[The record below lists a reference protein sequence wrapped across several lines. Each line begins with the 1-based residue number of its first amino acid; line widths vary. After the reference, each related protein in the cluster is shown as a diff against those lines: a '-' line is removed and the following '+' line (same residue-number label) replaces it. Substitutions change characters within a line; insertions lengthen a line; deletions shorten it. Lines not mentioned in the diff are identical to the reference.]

1 MLERTFEL
9 EKHATNVRTELLAG
23 LTTFMTMAY
32 IIFVNP
38 AILADAGMDKGA
50 VFVATCL
57 AAAFGSAFMGLYA
70 NYPVALAPGMGLNA
84 YFTYGVVKG
93 MGHAW
98 ETALGAVFLS
108 GVLFLIVSLTPIREW
123 VINSIPQEPQAVDRR
138 RHRPVPRHHRPAE
151 RRHRQGAPG
160 DAGHAGRPEVADRGA
175 GRARVHPDG
184 RARYPPGAGRDP
196 DRHPGCRDR
205 RRAARPEQVQRHRL
219 AAAFHRARASSSST
233 SSRRWRSASIAI
245 VFTFFFVDV
254 FDNTG
259 TLVGVAHKAGL
270 VNPDGTLPRVKRALT
285 VDSTAAMVGAA
296 LGTSTTT
303 SYIESAAGVNAGG
316 RTGLVAVTVAVLFLA
331 ALFFAPLAGAIPA
344 FATAPAL
351 VYVACLMMSAV
362 TEIDFSDPSEF
373 VPAVVVIVDHAADV
387 LDRPRHRLRLH
398 RLCRDQAAGRAPAR
412 HLARGRRAGRAVRG
426 QVRAAVRRARRQAP
440 SCDFDNDG

>member
-1 MLERTFEL
+1 MLERAFALSENKTT
-9 EKHATNVRTELLAG
+9 AQTEVIAG

-38 AILADAGMDKGA
+38 SILADAGMDKGA

-57 AAAFGSAFMGLYA
+57 AAAFGSALMGLWA

-93 MGHAW
+93 MGHSW

-108 GVLFLIVSLTPIREW
+108 GILFLAVSATPLREW
-123 VINSIPQEPQAVDRR
+123 VINSIPKSLKLAIAAGIGLFLAIIGLKSAGIIAAHPATLVTIGDLKAPATVLAIVGFILMAALDARK
-138 RHRPVPRHHRPAE
+138 VP
-151 RRHRQGAPG
+151 GAILI
-160 DAGHAGRPEVADRGA
+160 AILATAGA
-175 GRARVHPDG
+175 GIALGLSKFAGVVSL
-184 RARYPPGAGRDP
+184 PP
-196 DRHPGCRDR
+196 
-205 RRAARPEQVQRHRL
+205 
-219 AAAFHRARASSSST
+219 
-233 SSRRWRSASIAI
+233 SIAPVLLKLDIAKALEIGLVAI

-270 VNPDGTLPRVKRALT
+270 LAPDGTLPRARRALT
-285 VDSTAAMVGAA
+285 SDSIAAMAGA
-296 LGTSTTT
+296 LIGTSTTT

-316 RTGLVAVTVAVLFLA
+316 RTGLTAVVVAILFLA
-331 ALFFAPLAGAIPA
+331 ALFFAPLAGSIPA

-362 TEIDFSDPSEF
+362 RDIDFDDATEY
-373 VPAVVVIVDHAADV
+373 VPAVVTIAAMPLTFSIAHGIAFGFV
-387 LDRPRHRLRLH
+387 SYAGIKIL
-398 RLCRDQAAGRAPAR
+398 AGRIRDLSPAVAV
-412 HLARGRRAGRAVRG
+412 LAILFIAKFTVI
-426 QVRAAVRRARRQAP
+426 
-440 SCDFDNDG
+440 

>member
-1 MLERTFEL
+1 MLERLFEL
-9 EKHATNVRTELLAG
+9 EKHGTSVRTELVAG

-38 AILADAGMDKGA
+38 AILADAGMDRGA
-50 VFVATCL
+50 TFVATCL
-57 AAAFGSAFMGLYA
+57 AAAFASAFMGLYA

-93 MGHAW
+93 LGHSW

-108 GVLFLIVSLTPIREW
+108 GILFLIVSLTPIREW
-123 VINSIPQEPQAVDRR
+123 VINSIPRSLKMAIAAGIGLFLAIIGLQSAGIIKAHPATLVTLGDLKSPTVLLAALGLILMGALDTRR
-138 RHRPVPRHHRPAE
+138 V
-151 RRHRQGAPG
+151 
-160 DAGHAGRPEVADRGA
+160 
-175 GRARVHPDG
+175 
-184 RARYPPGAGRDP
+184 PGAILIGI
-196 DRHPGCRDR
+196 
-205 RRAARPEQVQRHRL
+205 L
-219 AAAFHRARASSSST
+219 AAAIAGMALGLSKFGGVVALPPSIAPVFLKLDI
-233 SSRRWRSASIAI
+233 AKALEIGLIAI

-285 VDSTAAMVGAA
+285 VDSTAAMAGAL

-351 VYVACLMMSAV
+351 IYVACLMMSAV
-362 TEIDFSDPSEF
+362 REIDFTDPSES
-373 VPAVVVIVDHAADV
+373 VLAVVVIATMPLTFSIAHGIAFGFIAYAGIK
-387 LDRPRHRLRLH
+387 LL
-398 RLCRDQAAGRAPAR
+398 AGRPGDIS
-412 HLARGRRAGRAVRG
+412 LAVAILAVLF
-426 QVRAAVRRARRQAP
+426 VLKFA
-440 SCDFDNDG
+440 FL

>member
-9 EKHATNVRTELLAG
+9 EKHATNVRIELLAG

-123 VINSIPQEPQAVDRR
+123 VINSIPKSLKLSIAAGIGLFLAIIGLQSAGIVKAHPATLVTLGDLKSPAVVLAVIGFILMAALDARR
-138 RHRPVPRHHRPAE
+138 V
-151 RRHRQGAPG
+151 
-160 DAGHAGRPEVADRGA
+160 
-175 GRARVHPDG
+175 
-184 RARYPPGAGRDP
+184 PGAILIGI
-196 DRHPGCRDR
+196 
-205 RRAARPEQVQRHRL
+205 L
-219 AAAFHRARASSSST
+219 AAAISGAFLGLTKFTGVVSLPP
-233 SSRRWRSASIAI
+233 SIAPVFLKLDLVKALEIGLITI

-362 TEIDFSDPSEF
+362 TEIDFADPSEF
-373 VPAVVVIVDHAADV
+373 VPAVVVIVTMPLTFSIAHGIAFGFIAYAGIK
-387 LDRPRHRLRLH
+387 LLAGRPR
-398 RLCRDQAAGRAPAR
+398 DVS
-412 HLARGRRAGRAVRG
+412 LAVAVL
-426 QVRAAVRRARRQAP
+426 AVLFVVKFALL
-440 SCDFDNDG
+440 